1 MRNAALVLRSSK
13 AVTKET
19 MQMAPCFGRPS
30 PDPRF
35 GSSIELRGS
44 YLRRL
49 FNLISI
55 SKALPSECIASEKAP
70 PALLQ
75 IEPTSP
81 FGNENMLNARMLCQ
95 PGACFQTVVTT
106 EIVRDDEDVPRWI
119 VRFDVLEQLDV
130 VLGIAR
136 NGTTG
141 HLLAITDP

>member
-1 MRNAALVLRSSK
+1 MPRQGQERHSPINGKPGGVFAPPNPLVLRSSK

-55 SKALPSECIASEKAP
+55 SKALPSECIAAEKAP

-95 PGACFQTVVTT
+95 PGAGANVRGITGPSSSVQTVV
-106 EIVRDDEDVPRWI
+106 
-119 VRFDVLEQLDV
+119 
-130 VLGIAR
+130 
-136 NGTTG
+136 
-141 HLLAITDP
+141 DPSGGSV